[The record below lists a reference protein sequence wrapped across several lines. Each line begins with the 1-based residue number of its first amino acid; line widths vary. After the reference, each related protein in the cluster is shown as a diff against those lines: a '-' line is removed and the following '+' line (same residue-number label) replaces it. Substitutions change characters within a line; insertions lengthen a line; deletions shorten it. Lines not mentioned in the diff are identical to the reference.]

1 MALLVI
7 FALIV
12 ILGVIFTFAIIE
24 TLRLLA
30 CALVTLIF
38 LALIGA

>member
-1 MALLVI
+1 MALLVF

-30 CALVTLIF
+30 LGLMMLCLFTF
-38 LALIGA
+38 FG